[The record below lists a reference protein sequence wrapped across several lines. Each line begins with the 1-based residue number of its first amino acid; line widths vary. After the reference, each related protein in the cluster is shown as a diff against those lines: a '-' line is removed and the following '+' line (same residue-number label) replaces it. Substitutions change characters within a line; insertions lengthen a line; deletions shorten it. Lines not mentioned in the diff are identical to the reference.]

1 LQLNQEA
8 ENNVRKL
15 IMNILWTFTPIFLF
29 VFIFVGS
36 GVYFSLTGYE
46 KAFTILPPV
55 IAILPSIILAWV
67 RNRKTVE
74 EKTADFLA
82 GIGEKDIVYMCVIFL
97 LSGAFGEVTKNI
109 GSIESLVN
117 CTISFVPAKFL
128 LIGIF
133 LISAFLSTAIGSA
146 LGTVAAVGPV
156 AADFCLHASGISMPV
171 AMGAVVGGA
180 FFGDNLSLVSDTTIV
195 SISSQGADVK
205 KKFSI
210 NLRIAAIATLIAV
223 IAMCLSTAITV
234 DKVQMADFSLVLIFP
249 YIALL
254 VLAFSRVNILVCLT
268 LSILLTGI
276 IGHCCH
282 PDYCMMKFCNDINAG
297 FLKVYG
303 VLLLGLM
310 VGGLSGLIGSDA
322 VKEVARIISER
333 ILQGKSESKIPQF
346 IIGALASMF
355 TFLLS
360 NNVIAIICCGK
371 IAKGIAKNNEI
382 SPHYSATILEVFA
395 CGVKGLLPHGTQIL
409 LASSLAGISPLSI
422 LPRVYYCHALIIV
435 SILFILFV
443 NKKSSIVN

>member
-1 LQLNQEA
+1 
-8 ENNVRKL
+8 
-15 IMNILWTFTPIFLF
+15 MNILWTFAPILLF

-36 GVYFSLTGYE
+36 GVYFSLMGYE

-55 IAILPSIILAWV
+55 IAIVPSIILAWIK
-67 RNRKTVE
+67 NRKSSE
-74 EKTADFLA
+74 EKTAEFLA

-97 LSGAFGEVTKNI
+97 LAGAFGEVTKNI

-156 AADFCLHASGISMPV
+156 AADFCLHASGISISV

-195 SISSQGADVK
+195 SISSQGANVK
-205 KKFSI
+205 KKFNI
-210 NLRIAAIATLIAV
+210 NLRIAAIAILIA
-223 IAMCLSTAITV
+223 IFAMCLSATIMV
-234 DKVQMADFSLVLIFP
+234 DKTIHGHDFSLILIFP
-249 YIALL
+249 YVVLL
-254 VLAFSRVNILVCLT
+254 VLAFNRVNILVCLT
-268 LSILLTGI
+268 LSILFSGI
-276 IGHCCH
+276 VGYCYHV
-282 PDYCMMKFCNDINAG
+282 DYGIMRFCNDINIG

-310 VGGLSGLIGSDA
+310 VGGLSGLIGGDA

-333 ILQGKSESKIPQF
+333 LRNKTESKMPQF
-346 IIGALASMF
+346 IIGGLASMF

-371 IAKGIAKNNEI
+371 IAKGIAKHNGI

-395 CGVKGLLPHGTQIL
+395 CGVKGLLPHGTQVL
-409 LASSLAGISPLSI
+409 LAASLAGISPLSI

-443 NKKSSIVN
+443 DKKSQIVN

>member
-1 LQLNQEA
+1 
-8 ENNVRKL
+8 
-15 IMNILWTFTPIFLF
+15 MNILWTFIPIFLF
-29 VFIFVGS
+29 VFIFVGG
-36 GVYFSLTGYE
+36 GVYFSFMGYE

-55 IAILPSIILAWV
+55 IAIIPSIILAWV
-67 RNRKTVE
+67 INRKTSE

-82 GIGEKDIVYMCVIFL
+82 GIGEKDIVYMCIIFL
-97 LSGAFGEVTKNI
+97 LAGAFGEVTKSI

-195 SISSQGADVK
+195 SISSQGANVK
-205 KKFSI
+205 KKFKI
-210 NLRIAAIATLIAV
+210 NLRIAVIATV
-223 IAMCLSTAITV
+223 ITVLAMCLSATVTV
-234 DKVQMADFSLVLIFP
+234 DKIHGHDFSLVLILP
-249 YIALL
+249 YIVLL
-254 VLAFSRVNILVCLT
+254 VLAFNRVNILVCLT
-268 LSILLTGI
+268 LSILLSGI

-282 PDYCMMKFCNDINAG
+282 YADYGIMKFCNDINAG

-310 VGGLSGLIGSDA
+310 VGGLSGLIGSAA

-333 ILQGKSESKIPQF
+333 ILQGKTESKMPQF
-346 IIGALASMF
+346 IIGGLSSMF

-371 IAKGIAKNNEI
+371 IAKGIAKHNRI

-409 LASSLAGISPLSI
+409 LAASLASISPLSI
-422 LPRVYYCHALIIV
+422 LPHVYYCHALVIV

-443 NKKSSIVN
+443 DKKSPIVN

>member
-1 LQLNQEA
+1 
-8 ENNVRKL
+8 
-15 IMNILWTFTPIFLF
+15 MNILWSFAPIFLF

-36 GVYFSLTGYE
+36 GIYFSLMGYE

-55 IAILPSIILAWV
+55 IAIIPSIIWAWIK
-67 RNRKTVE
+67 NRKPSE
-74 EKTADFLA
+74 EKTTDFLS
-82 GIGEKDIVYMCVIFL
+82 GIGEKDIIYMCVIFL
-97 LSGAFGEVTKNI
+97 LAGAFGEVTKSI

-117 CTISFVPAKFL
+117 LTISFVPAKFL

-156 AADFCLHASGISMPV
+156 AADFCLHAIGISMPV

-205 KKFSI
+205 KKFNI
-210 NLRIAAIATLIAV
+210 NLRIAAIATIITVL
-223 IAMCLSTAITV
+223 AMCLPATVIV
-234 DKVQMADFSLVLIFP
+234 DKMQSSNFSLILILPYVVL
-249 YIALL
+249 LL
-254 VLAFSRVNILVCLT
+254 LAFKRVNILVCLT
-268 LSILLTGI
+268 ISILLTGV
-276 IGHCCH
+276 IGHYCH
-282 PDYCMMKFCNDINAG
+282 VDYCMLNFCNDINAG

-310 VGGLSGLIGSDA
+310 IGGLSGLIGGDA
-322 VKEVARIISER
+322 VKEVAGIVSE
-333 ILQGKSESKIPQF
+333 KIEKRGRSDSRLPQF
-346 IIGALASMF
+346 IIGGLAATF

-371 IAKGIAKNNEI
+371 IAKGIANNNEI

-395 CGVKGLLPHGTQIL
+395 CGVKGLLPHGTQVL
-409 LASSLAGISPLSI
+409 LAASLAGVSPLSI

-435 SILFILFV
+435 SILFIWFV
-443 NKKSSIVN
+443 NKKSSIVS

>member
-1 LQLNQEA
+1 
-8 ENNVRKL
+8 
-15 IMNILWTFTPIFLF
+15 MNILWSFVPIFLF

-36 GVYFSLTGYE
+36 GIYFSLMGYE

-55 IAILPSIILAWV
+55 IAIIPSIILAWIK
-67 RNRKTVE
+67 NRKTPE
-74 EKTADFLA
+74 EKTTDFLS
-82 GIGEKDIVYMCVIFL
+82 GVGEKDIVYMCVIFL
-97 LSGAFGEVTKNI
+97 LAGAFGEVTKSI

-117 CTISFVPAKFL
+117 FTISFVPAKFL

-156 AADFCLHASGISMPV
+156 AADFCLHAIGISMPV

-205 KKFSI
+205 KKFNI
-210 NLRIAAIATLIAV
+210 NLRIAAIATV
-223 IAMCLSTAITV
+223 ITVLTMCLSTTV
-234 DKVQMADFSLVLIFP
+234 TLDKMQSSNFSLILILP

-254 VLAFSRVNILVCLT
+254 LLAFKRVNILVCLT
-268 LSILLTGI
+268 LSILLAGV
-276 IGHCCH
+276 IGHYSH
-282 PDYCMMKFCNDINAG
+282 VDYCVLNFCNDINAG

-322 VKEVARIISER
+322 VKEVARIVSEK
-333 ILQGKSESKIPQF
+333 IGKKGRSDSRLPQF
-346 IIGALASMF
+346 IIGGLASIF

-395 CGVKGLLPHGTQIL
+395 CGVKGLLPHGTQVL
-409 LASSLAGISPLSI
+409 LAASLAGISPLSI
-422 LPRVYYCHALIIV
+422 LPCVYYCHALIIV

-443 NKKSSIVN
+443 NKKSLIVN

>member
-1 LQLNQEA
+1 
-8 ENNVRKL
+8 
-15 IMNILWTFTPIFLF
+15 MNILWTFAPILLF

-36 GVYFSLTGYE
+36 GVYFSLMGYE
-46 KAFTILPPV
+46 KAFAIVPPV
-55 IAILPSIILAWV
+55 IAIIPSIILAWV
-67 RNRKTVE
+67 RNRKPSE
-74 EKTADFLA
+74 EKTAEFLA
-82 GIGEKDIVYMCVIFL
+82 GIGEKDIVYMCMIFL
-97 LSGAFGEVTKNI
+97 LAGAFGEVTKSI

-195 SISSQGADVK
+195 SISSQGANVK
-205 KKFSI
+205 KKFNI
-210 NLRIAAIATLIAV
+210 NLRIAAIATLIT
-223 IAMCLSTAITV
+223 IFAMCLSATVTV
-234 DKVQMADFSLVLIFP
+234 DKIHSHDFSLILILP
-249 YIALL
+249 YIILL
-254 VLAFSRVNILVCLT
+254 VLAFNKVNILVCLT
-268 LSILLTGI
+268 LSILFSGI

-282 PDYCMMKFCNDINAG
+282 ADYSMMKFCNDINTG

-310 VGGLSGLIGSDA
+310 VGGLSGLIGRDA
-322 VKEVARIISER
+322 VKEVAHIISER
-333 ILQGKSESKIPQF
+333 LRNKTESKMPQF
-346 IIGALASMF
+346 IIGGLASMF

-371 IAKGIAKNNEI
+371 IAKGIAKHNGI
-382 SPHYSATILEVFA
+382 SRHYSATILEVFA
-395 CGVKGLLPHGTQIL
+395 CGVKGLLPHGTQVL
-409 LASSLAGISPLSI
+409 LAASLAGISPLSI

-443 NKKSSIVN
+443 DKKSPIVN

>member
-1 LQLNQEA
+1 
-8 ENNVRKL
+8 
-15 IMNILWTFTPIFLF
+15 MNILWSFAPIFLF

-36 GVYFSLTGYE
+36 GIYFSLMGYE

-55 IAILPSIILAWV
+55 IAIIPSIILAWIK
-67 RNRKTVE
+67 NRKPSE
-74 EKTADFLA
+74 EKTTDFLS
-82 GIGEKDIVYMCVIFL
+82 GIGEKDIIYMCVIFL
-97 LSGAFGEVTKNI
+97 LAGAFGEVTKSI

-117 CTISFVPAKFL
+117 FTISFVPAKFL

-156 AADFCLHASGISMPV
+156 AADFCLHAIGISMPV

-205 KKFSI
+205 KKFNI
-210 NLRIAAIATLIAV
+210 NLRIAAIATV
-223 IAMCLSTAITV
+223 ITVLAMCLSATVRV
-234 DKVQMADFSLVLIFP
+234 DKMQSSNFSLILILPYVVL
-249 YIALL
+249 LL
-254 VLAFSRVNILVCLT
+254 LAFKRVNILVCLT
-268 LSILLTGI
+268 ISILLAGV
-276 IGHCCH
+276 IGHYCH
-282 PDYCMMKFCNDINAG
+282 VDYCMLNFCNDINAG

-310 VGGLSGLIGSDA
+310 IGGLSGLIGGDA
-322 VKEVARIISER
+322 VKEVAGIVSE
-333 ILQGKSESKIPQF
+333 KIEKRGRPDSRLPQF
-346 IIGALASMF
+346 IIGGLAATF

-371 IAKGIAKNNEI
+371 IAKGIANNNEI

-395 CGVKGLLPHGTQIL
+395 CGVKGLLPHGTQVL
-409 LASSLAGISPLSI
+409 LAASLAGISPLSI

-435 SILFILFV
+435 SILFIWFV
-443 NKKSSIVN
+443 NKKSSIVS

>member
-1 LQLNQEA
+1 
-8 ENNVRKL
+8 
-15 IMNILWTFTPIFLF
+15 MNILWSFAPIFLF
-29 VFIFVGS
+29 VFLFVGS
-36 GVYFSLTGYE
+36 GIYFSLMGYE
-46 KAFTILPPV
+46 KAFTIVPPV
-55 IAILPSIILAWV
+55 IAIIPSIILAWIK
-67 RNRKTVE
+67 NRKTSE
-74 EKTADFLA
+74 EKTTDFLS
-82 GIGEKDIVYMCVIFL
+82 GIGEKDIIYMCVIFL
-97 LSGAFGEVTKNI
+97 LAGAFGEVTKSI

-117 CTISFVPAKFL
+117 FTISFVPSKFL

-156 AADFCLHASGISMPV
+156 AADFCLHAIGISMPV

-205 KKFSI
+205 KKFNI
-210 NLRIAAIATLIAV
+210 NLRIAAIATV
-223 IAMCLSTAITV
+223 ITVLAMCLSTTVTV
-234 DKVQMADFSLVLIFP
+234 DKMQSSNFSLILILP

-254 VLAFSRVNILVCLT
+254 LLAFNRVNILVCLT
-268 LSILLTGI
+268 LSILLAGV
-276 IGHCCH
+276 IGHYCH
-282 PDYCMMKFCNDINAG
+282 ADYCMLNFCNDINAG

-310 VGGLSGLIGSDA
+310 IGGLSGLIGSDA
-322 VKEVARIISER
+322 VKEVARIVSE
-333 ILQGKSESKIPQF
+333 KIEKKGNPDSRLPQF
-346 IIGALASMF
+346 IIGGLASIF

-382 SPHYSATILEVFA
+382 SPHYCATILEVFA
-395 CGVKGLLPHGTQIL
+395 CGVKGLLPHGTQVL
-409 LASSLAGISPLSI
+409 LAASLAGISPLSI

-435 SILFILFV
+435 SILFIWFV

>member
-1 LQLNQEA
+1 
-8 ENNVRKL
+8 
-15 IMNILWTFTPIFLF
+15 MNILWTFAPILLF
-29 VFIFVGS
+29 VFIFVGT
-36 GVYFSLTGYE
+36 GIYFSLMGYE
-46 KAFTILPPV
+46 KAFTIVPPV
-55 IAILPSIILAWV
+55 IAIIPSIILAWV
-67 RNRKTVE
+67 RNRKSSE
-74 EKTADFLA
+74 EKTAEFLA
-82 GIGEKDIVYMCVIFL
+82 GIGEKDIVYMCMIFL
-97 LSGAFGEVTKNI
+97 LAGAFGEVTKSI

-156 AADFCLHASGISMPV
+156 AADFCLHASGVSMPV
-171 AMGAVVGGA
+171 AMGTIVGGA

-195 SISSQGADVK
+195 SISSQGANVK
-205 KKFSI
+205 KKFNI
-210 NLRIAAIATLIAV
+210 NLRIAAIATIV
-223 IAMCLSTAITV
+223 TIFAMCLSAATV
-234 DKVQMADFSLVLIFP
+234 TIDKIHGHDFSLTLILP
-249 YIALL
+249 YIILL
-254 VLAFSRVNILVCLT
+254 VLAFNRINILVCLT
-268 LSILLTGI
+268 LSILFSGI

-282 PDYCMMKFCNDINAG
+282 ADYGMTKFCNDINAG

-310 VGGLSGLIGSDA
+310 VGGLSGLVGSDT
-322 VKEVARIISER
+322 VKEVARIISEHLR
-333 ILQGKSESKIPQF
+333 DKTESKMPQF
-346 IIGALASMF
+346 IIGGLASMF

-371 IAKGIAKNNEI
+371 IAKGIAKHNGI

-395 CGVKGLLPHGTQIL
+395 CGVKGLLPHGTQVL
-409 LASSLAGISPLSI
+409 LAASLAGISPLSI

-443 NKKSSIVN
+443 DKKSPIVN